1 MLKWI
6 MCLQKKNHIWIN
18 YKLKGHRCWKNAFSS
33 SISSLIF
40 LLACIYL
47 LSHSSL
53 PCVINMC
60 VWKAENNYVLSASTW
75 QWQALW
81 ATDWPLS
88 QGEGILWAFD
98 WPLPEE
104 ILCISDWLGS
114 VIFHL
119 SGPRTHTVIVWLW
132 QEPPLYSKCVN
143 VSFLSSD
150 GVLRGRDWG
159 WAQCC
164 PSHDKS
170 RGSLSG
176 HLSSGGVQHRKQIFN
191 SNNAETHFISHWCV
205 LCANVHI
212 KHIKLLYI
220 LVLSLH

>member
-6 MCLQKKNHIWIN
+6 ICLQKKNHIWIN
-18 YKLKGHRCWKNAFSS
+18 YKLKGHRCWKNAFPS

-60 VWKAENNYVLSASTW
+60 AWKAENNYVLSASTW

-88 QGEGILWAFD
+88 QEEGILWAFD

-104 ILCISDWLGS
+104 RLCISDWLGS

-119 SGPRTHTVIVWLW
+119 SGPRAHTVIVWLW
-132 QEPPLYSKCVN
+132 QEPPLYSTCVN
-143 VSFLSSD
+143 VSFLLFLND
-150 GVLRGRDWG
+150 IL
-159 WAQCC
+159 WALM
-164 PSHDKS
+164 
-170 RGSLSG
+170 GSW
-176 HLSSGGVQHRKQIFN
+176 R
-191 SNNAETHFISHWCV
+191 AETEVEHSVARRTTSHVWQSVRSPLVRRCTAQK
-205 LCANVHI
+205 AN
-212 KHIKLLYI
+212 LQQQ
-220 LVLSLH
+220 

>member
-6 MCLQKKNHIWIN
+6 ICLQKKNHIWIN

-40 LLACIYL
+40 LLAYIYL

-60 VWKAENNYVLSASTW
+60 VWKAENNYILSASTW

-81 ATDWPLS
+81 ATDRPLS

-143 VSFLSSD
+143 VSFLLLLNDILWALMGSCGAGTEVEHSVARRTTSHVAVCQVTSRQEVYSTESKSST
-150 GVLRGRDWG
+150 
-159 WAQCC
+159 AITQ
-164 PSHDKS
+164 
-170 RGSLSG
+170 
-176 HLSSGGVQHRKQIFN
+176 
-191 SNNAETHFISHWCV
+191 
-205 LCANVHI
+205 
-212 KHIKLLYI
+212 KHISYHI
-220 LVLSLH
+220 GVFYVQMCT